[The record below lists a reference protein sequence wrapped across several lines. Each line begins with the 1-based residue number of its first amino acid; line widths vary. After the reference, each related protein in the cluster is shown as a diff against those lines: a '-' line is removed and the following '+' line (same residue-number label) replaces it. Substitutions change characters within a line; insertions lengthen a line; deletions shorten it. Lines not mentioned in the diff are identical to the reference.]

1 MTIPSLVEI
10 WEQSARRF
18 ADRPALAE
26 RRAKGE
32 WDWLS
37 YAQVAE
43 RVDRARSGLAQLGIK
58 PGERVAIL
66 SDNRLDWVV
75 SCYAI
80 YGLEA
85 ALVPMYEAQLEKEW
99 EHILRDSE
107 AVAVLAS
114 RDEPFKAAQA
124 MRKRLPALREVIGF
138 DLPPEHPQS
147 FSALLAA
154 GEAKPT
160 PARHPAPDTIAGF
173 FYTSGTTGL
182 PKGVVL
188 SHANL
193 ASNLL
198 AVRNVFPLEPG
209 EVSLSFLPWA
219 HSFGQVAELHYG
231 LSQGMSIAIND
242 EIPNLLENLSEIR
255 PTILVAVPR
264 IFNRIY
270 RTVMQQ
276 IAERPA
282 FIRRLFYNGLDAA
295 AQRRRGE
302 NPGFLRGLELKLDDR
317 LIFSKIR
324 ERFGGR
330 LRFVI
335 SGSAALNP
343 EVAELIDA
351 LGIPVYEGYGLS
363 ETSPVVSVNT
373 PRARKMGSVGRVI
386 PGVRVEIDE
395 SRGEKPGE
403 GEIIVYGPNVMRG
416 YHNRPEENEAA
427 FTSDGGLRT
436 GDLGYLDDDGF
447 LFITGRIKEQY
458 KLANGKYVMPGPVEE
473 ELKLSPYI
481 ANIMVH
487 GDGRSYNIAIVV
499 PDRAALEEWAKREG
513 IELEDPAR
521 DRRVRELLLQSIESR
536 RENLRGYELPRKIL
550 VVTEDFST
558 ENGLLTPTL
567 KLKRREVLARYR
579 REIDALYAGSDD
591 IRVAPPSP
599 P

>member
-1 MTIPSLVEI
+1 MTVPSLVEV
-10 WEQSARRF
+10 WEQSSRRF

-26 RRAKGE
+26 RKSKGE
-32 WDWLS
+32 WEWLT
-37 YAQVAE
+37 YADVAA
-43 RVDRARSGLAQLGIK
+43 RVDRARSGLSRLGIQ

-66 SDNRLDWVV
+66 SDNRIDWVV
-75 SCYAI
+75 ACYAI
-80 YGLEA
+80 YGLEGV
-85 ALVPMYEAQLEKEW
+85 LVPMYEAQLEKEW
-99 EHILRDSE
+99 EHVLRDSE
-107 AVAVLAS
+107 ASVVLVS
-114 RDEPFKAAQA
+114 SEHPFRTIDA
-124 MRKRLPALREVIGF
+124 MKERLPALRDVIGF
-138 DLPPEHPQS
+138 DLPPSHPQS
-147 FSALLAA
+147 FAAVLAA
-154 GEAKPT
+154 GNAHPV
-160 PARHPAPDTIAGF
+160 PARHPAPSSLAGF

-193 ASNLL
+193 GSNLMAL
-198 AVRNVFPLEPG
+198 QEVFPLEPG

-219 HSFGQVAELHYG
+219 HSFGQVAELHYC
-231 LSQGMSIAIND
+231 LSQGVSIAIND

-282 FIRRLFYNGLDAA
+282 FIRKLFHDGLETA
-295 AQRRRGE
+295 AQHRRGE
-302 NPGFLRGLELKLDDR
+302 RASFVRELELKLDDR

-330 LRFVI
+330 LRMVF
-335 SGSAALNP
+335 SGSAALSI

-351 LGIPVYEGYGLS
+351 LGIAVYEGYGLS
-363 ETSPVVSVNT
+363 ETSPVVSANT
-373 PRARKMGSVGRVI
+373 RQHRKIGSVGRVL

-395 SRGEKPGE
+395 SKGERPGE
-403 GEIIVYGPNVMRG
+403 GEVIVHGPNVMRG
-416 YHNRPEENEAA
+416 YHNRPEENAAA
-427 FTSDGGLRT
+427 FTADGGLRT

-458 KLANGKYVMPGPVEE
+458 KLENGKYVMPGPVEE

-481 ANIMVH
+481 GNVMVY
-487 GDGRSYNIAIVV
+487 GDGRPYNIAIVV
-499 PDRAALEEWAKREG
+499 PDRPALEEWGKREG

-521 DRRVRELLLQSIESR
+521 DRRVRDLLLKEIEAR
-536 RENLRGYELPRKIL
+536 RETLRGYEVPRKVL
-550 VVTEDFST
+550 VVTDEFTTD
-558 ENGLLTPTL
+558 NGLLTPTL
-567 KLKRREVLARYR
+567 KVKRREVLARYR

-591 IRVAPPSP
+591 TRVAPPP
-599 P
+599 PP